1 MKCYKIIIQGYDDEC
16 GVIYAPQD
24 WSYPIAEDGKDVNNW
39 QSLKLELRVRFLS
52 HSDTHY
58 WMFSTCET

>member
-1 MKCYKIIIQGYDDEC
+1 MKCYKIRIQGYDDEC

-58 WMFSTCET
+58 

>member
-16 GVIYAPQD
+16 
-24 WSYPIAEDGKDVNNW
+24 GKDVNNW

-58 WMFSTCET
+58 

>member
-1 MKCYKIIIQGYDDEC
+1 MNCNKIIIQGYDDEC

-58 WMFSTCET
+58 